1 MALGIGISM
10 VVGGLVGQGTA
21 ATATV
26 IEDYMWEAAS
36 ATDITPVPT
45 TFDFNDSW
53 DLDGNNDYMPQDPVD
68 DEGYWEIS
76 GSDLTPIDTTVF
88 PYDG

>member
-1 MALGIGISM
+1 M

-21 ATATV
+21 AAATV
-26 IEDYMWEAAS
+26 IEDYMWEAADS
-36 ATDITPVPT
+36 DTAITPIPT
-45 TFDFNDSW
+45 TYDFNDSW